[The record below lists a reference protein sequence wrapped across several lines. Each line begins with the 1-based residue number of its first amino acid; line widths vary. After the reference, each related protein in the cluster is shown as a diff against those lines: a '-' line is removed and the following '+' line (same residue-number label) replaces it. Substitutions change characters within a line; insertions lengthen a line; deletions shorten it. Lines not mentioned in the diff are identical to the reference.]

1 MDKVQNKQK
10 DNRERGDDNQSIN
23 KMTTYMNNYYCEMK
37 DKIGIY
43 APRHDDEQRPKL
55 DDAMR
60 TLKPNSD
67 PRKFASTMK
76 AENNIHIDVAN

>member
-43 APRHDDEQRPKL
+43 APQHDDE
-55 DDAMR
+55 
-60 TLKPNSD
+60 
-67 PRKFASTMK
+67 
-76 AENNIHIDVAN
+76 